1 MASRT
6 SVRPGTSRR
15 KTSMADIAKA
25 AGVSEATV
33 DRVLNG
39 RGGVSREKE
48 MSVLEWARKLEID
61 RALKSV
67 SVRWLR
73 IAILLQQPVVPY
85 YVSLKQGFE
94 VAQKTFEH
102 SRVLR
107 DGARG
112 KRPAIRAGR
121 FGCLPF
127 TVGRSRMV
135 DPQRC
140 LVHGHFIY

>member
-1 MASRT
+1 MASHT
-6 SVRPGTSRR
+6 SIRSGTSRR

-85 YVSLKQGFE
+85 
-94 VAQKTFEH
+94 
-102 SRVLR
+102 
-107 DGARG
+107 
-112 KRPAIRAGR
+112 
-121 FGCLPF
+121 
-127 TVGRSRMV
+127 
-135 DPQRC
+135 
-140 LVHGHFIY
+140 